1 MPIRMRL
8 TIRRP
13 LATAATAASRQ
24 PWADTPTPTLDLS
37 RTSARVPFI
46 GGTAASAHATAGKAT
61 VGTATA
67 APAPAPLDGMTT
79 PHPTHRAP
87 KGGR

>member
-13 LATAATAASRQ
+13 LATAATAAPRQ
-24 PWADTPTPTLDLS
+24 PRADTPTLTLDLF
-37 RTSARVPFI
+37 RTSARVPFV
-46 GGTAASAHATAGKAT
+46 GGTAASAHATAGT
-61 VGTATA
+61 TTAV
-67 APAPAPLDGMTT
+67 PAPAPLDGVTT

-87 KGGR
+87 KGAR